1 MAIIS
6 QKEAAKRFAKKW
18 EGKGRE
24 KQDDSK
30 FWLELLSFVFRIEDP
45 FKLIEFQKP
54 VKMESSTRYIDAFMP
69 ETRVLI
75 EQKGVDVDLS
85 KKYVQSGGDML
96 TPYEQARRYDQWM
109 LPDEHPLWIVAC
121 NFKSFEIH
129 DMRHPFDAPEVV
141 LLENLADEYTR
152 LSFIT
157 DADRLHIQREQKV
170 SMDAGKIVGNIYDAL
185 QKQYINPD
193 DEAAKHSLNVLCVR
207 LVFCLYAEDAGIF
220 GKDQFHDYLK
230 DVPAED
236 MREAILKLFEV
247 LDTPEGER
255 SPYLKGSLKAFPYT
269 NGGLFHDRDIEVPM
283 FTDEIKVVLVEHASD
298 DFDWSAISPTIFG
311 GVFESTLNPETRR
324 GNGMHYTSIENIHK
338 VIDPLFL
345 DDLKEELQKL
355 KDERPMPTSKKIP
368 EWRRKMVAFQEK
380 LAGLKFLDPA
390 CGSGNFLTET
400 YLSLR
405 RLENDIIRELN
416 DGNMNLGLDEG
427 IIKVG
432 ISQFYGIEI
441 NDFASDVARTA
452 LWISEAQMMEE
463 TRNIIQRDIDFLP
476 LKSNPNIWTA
486 NALKVDW
493 NEVVPESEL
502 DYIMGNPPF
511 IGASMMTGDQKK
523 EAVAIFGNIPL
534 SNSIDYVGGWYHKC
548 CAMMKENPIIRSA
561 LVSTNSITQGEQVA
575 ALWAPLFTR
584 YDVRLDFGWRT
595 FVWNSEAA
603 DKAHVHVVIIGFSCS
618 ENGRRKM
625 IFDGEEVNVIRSISP
640 YLVEGDRVTVS
651 SRGKPLCNVP
661 GMTKGN
667 QATDGGNLILS
678 EEEKRELL
686 KKDPSLAPVVR
697 RYIGARDFINN
708 DEVRYCLWLK
718 DVPPHVYAG
727 NSEVRRRL
735 EAVRALRLAST
746 AAPTRKS
753 ADMPYKFFSTPQTD
767 TPYLIIPRVSSCR
780 RPYIPI
786 GMMDGRDIAADSCS
800 IVLNAEAY
808 HFGVLSSSVHMAWVK
823 VVGGRLKSDFRYS
836 GSVVYNNFPWP
847 VLTDAKKA
855 KIEATAQAILDA
867 RALYPDSSLADLY
880 DDLTMPVELRKAHRA
895 NDAAVMEAYG
905 FRKDMTEPEI
915 VAELFRMYQA
925 LVQE

>member
-1 MAIIS
+1 MAMLS

-30 FWLELLSFVFRIEDP
+30 FWLDLLQNVFRVSDP
-45 FKLIEFQKP
+45 YSLIEFQKP
-54 VKMESSTRYIDAFMP
+54 VKMESSTRFIDAFIP

-75 EQKGVDVDLS
+75 EQKGVGEDLS
-85 KKYVQSGGDML
+85 KKYLQSGGDML

-170 SMDAGKIVGNIYDAL
+170 SMDAGKIVGSIYDAL
-185 QKQYINPD
+185 QKQYIKPD
-193 DEAAKHSLNVLCVR
+193 DDATKHSLNVLCVR

-220 GKDQFHDYLK
+220 CKDQFHDYLK

-255 SPYLKGSLKAFPYT
+255 NPYLKGSLKAFPYT

-283 FTDEIKVVLVEHASD
+283 FTDEIKEVLVEHASD

-324 GNGMHYTSIENIHK
+324 KGGMHYTSIENIHK

-416 DGNMNLGLDEG
+416 DGNMNIGFDEG
-427 IIKVG
+427 IIKVQ

-452 LWISEAQMMEE
+452 LWISEAQMMDE
-463 TRNIIQRDIDFLP
+463 TRNIIQRDMDFLP
-476 LKSNPNIWTA
+476 LKSNSNIYTG
-486 NALKVDW
+486 NAIRTDW
-493 NEVVPESEL
+493 NSVIESNVV
-502 DYIMGNPPF
+502 DYVIGNPPF
-511 IGASMMTGDQKK
+511 VGYKLLTKEQKDDIQALVPGARS
-523 EAVAIFGNIPL
+523 F
-534 SNSIDYVGGWYHKC
+534 DYVVLWYYKAMDYIKDTDVI
-548 CAMMKENPIIRSA
+548 CAF
-561 LVSTNSITQGEQVA
+561 VSTNSICQGDAIQNVWEGLLKKGIVIQFA
-575 ALWAPLFTR
+575 WN
-584 YDVRLDFGWRT
+584 T
-595 FVWNSEAA
+595 FVWDNIAN
-603 DKAHVHVVIIGFSCS
+603 VHCVIVGFS
-618 ENGRRKM
+618 EGDKRRRKRL
-625 IFDGEEVNVIRSISP
+625 FDSDGTEHKVNRINP
-640 YLVEGDRVTVS
+640 YLTDGPDVIVKRTGSPICKTS
-651 SRGKPLCNVP
+651 P
-661 GMTKGN
+661 MTKGA
-667 QATDGGNLILS
+667 QLIDGGGFMLDS
-678 EEEKRELL
+678 QEER
-686 KKDPSLAPVVR
+686 DDFVR
-697 RYIGARDFINN
+697 RYPESEPYVYRYYNSQDFINN
-708 DEVRYCLWLK
+708 NPARYCLYLTHCPLSLLRECRGIYEK
-718 DVPPHVYAG
+718 VQAVREYRASSDAETTRVLADTPTQFFQSQVPEG
-727 NSEVRRRL
+727 NS
-735 EAVRALRLAST
+735 
-746 AAPTRKS
+746 
-753 ADMPYKFFSTPQTD
+753 
-767 TPYLIIPRVSSCR
+767 IIVPVVSSAAR
-780 RPYIPI
+780 KYIP
-786 GMMDGRDIAADSCS
+786 MDFMPCGNVYTNALFYVDNADIYS
-800 IVLNAEAY
+800 
-808 HFGVLSSSVHMAWVK
+808 FGVLMSEVHMAWTRILC
-823 VVGGRLKSDFRYS
+823 GRLKSDYRYS
-836 GSVVYNNFPWP
+836 NSIIYNNLPWP
-847 VLTDAKKA
+847 TPTDAQKA
-855 KIEATAQAILDA
+855 KIEATAQDILDA

-915 VAELFRMYQA
+915 VAELFKMYKR
-925 LVQE
+925 LTSK